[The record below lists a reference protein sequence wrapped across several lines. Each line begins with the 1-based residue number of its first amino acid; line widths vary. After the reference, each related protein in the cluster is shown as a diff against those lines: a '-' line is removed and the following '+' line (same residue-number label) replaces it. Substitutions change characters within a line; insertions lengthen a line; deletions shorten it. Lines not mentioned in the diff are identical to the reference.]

1 MSDISQGPTTPN
13 RTTVLTLDIDDP
25 VLIEPAVSHTRMGL
39 EVAKPS
45 GLGFADL
52 INHLGVSFAAKPGC
66 WALSVLQSEIS
77 NLQEKLEG
85 DTLIIPAS
93 SYNLAQLVS
102 LQSGLSAV
110 AVVNEWRQYSDLPGM
125 DFDQTIRK
133 AGDPFLIKQIP
144 ASAKDWKTYINSSVP
159 APGQIDVAIPL
170 DRLAEGN
177 VTYPYDQGFFLRW
190 VLPGTSNQ
198 YPGYIWT
205 FYFGQYAVSIKGSG
219 KATLFEYCLDST
231 GAYQWRQRSAF
242 RYKPPN
248 QISDTAQ
255 TLLIWPHVNPVDVRP
270 NEQGLRRV
278 GDLVRGLI
286 AKRASLAPLVGPR
299 RVQAVFKEGRLA
311 AALDGDGV
319 LPEVERPDV
328 ARVLIGSAG
337 QDPSEEE
344 ALVVG
349 IGNVA
354 FGKPIQGDRYV
365 NLAGRRDAGIDV
377 GFPVFCTRRN
387 LLDEERIARLA
398 DRLIEVHA
406 GKIGVLSP
414 FVDDGDGG

>member
-255 TLLIWPHVNPVDVRP
+255 TLLIWPHVNPVDGSRSIAFIGGQVDAASSLSSSVGGSNANAVAP
-270 NEQGLRRV
+270 NEHIYVISEAIRGTDQDMSPGHATAMGVIRYDVRR
-278 GDLVRGLI
+278 DIRL
-286 AKRASLAPLVGPR
+286 K
-299 RVQAVFKEGRLA
+299 VQISTIGFETA
-311 AALDGDGV
+311 GV
-319 LPEVERPDV
+319 LIDT
-328 ARVLIGSAG
+328 
-337 QDPSEEE
+337 
-344 ALVVG
+344 
-349 IGNVA
+349 
-354 FGKPIQGDRYV
+354 PIAIPPNLDR
-365 NLAGRRDAGIDV
+365 
-377 GFPVFCTRRN
+377 
-387 LLDEERIARLA
+387 
-398 DRLIEVHA
+398 
-406 GKIGVLSP
+406 
-414 FVDDGDGG
+414 